1 MRKRVGRL
9 LKSVFALLL
18 SAVLLTG
25 GTVSVLAEETVSKNE
40 LEESLQEGNE
50 AAQQETDDEGGQT
63 NQETDRHQ
71 LGKEGVDPLETY
83 NGIPTEWISDE
94 QEYAYSTE
102 GAYLTEDAFA
112 KTTNKKGVQG
122 DYSGADYLGSYGG
135 QHTLLNINVT
145 DMMGDGSN
153 GLDVRYD
160 YKGYTYWFRDSK
172 STLIKNA
179 NKKGATV
186 SVVILVPFVSGKEIL
201 IDSTALANKGNNTK
215 NAPYYAP
222 NVRGEGR
229 RYYEALFAWMAETW
243 CKSDCHVDNFILG
256 NEVNM
261 PNSWNFTGTTDPQ
274 YNADLY
280 ADAYLLLYNSIRSKT
295 SASRVSVSVDHSWQH
310 NDEGRGISTKDF
322 LNRFHASL
330 ASKQAN
336 VEWCVSTHLYPAI
349 LSQPDIWVG
358 PAHMPDAPEIDL
370 NPKSDGAMFVDGN
383 NLSIMTNYIKNTFG
397 AQHRIMLTEQGF
409 SQYMGTNIQA
419 AGLAYSYYAAK
430 YDPMVDCFI
439 LNQNNEG
446 GKMNFSI
453 AGTLAGEIFAKID
466 NGNAADQAWIESV
479 TLPIIGVSSYT
490 QIVPNYGRTVNRAQV
505 QEYVKRLYELCL
517 KREPDANGLADWTN
531 RLCNGVESGSQA
543 AKGFFFS
550 DEFKMK
556 NTGDAEYVELL
567 YNVMMG
573 RSSDAAGKADWIYK
587 LQNGVGRE
595 GVFKGFA
602 DSEEFNNI
610 CNSYGIIRG
619 ETVVGEARDKN
630 PGLTTFVARLYTK
643 ALNRKYEIAG
653 INDWCNRILSGAWS
667 INDVSTTGF
676 FNSDEFYNRN
686 LNNSEYVKVLYRT
699 FFDREYDQAGYN
711 DWMNRLANGTSRNE
725 VMLGFANSREFANL
739 KKTYGL

>member
-1 MRKRVGRL
+1 MRKRLGRL
-9 LKSVFALLL
+9 SKSLFAAVLSVALLAG
-18 SAVLLTG
+18 SG
-25 GTVSVLAEETVSKNE
+25 VSVLAEETVSGNN
-40 LEESLQEGNE
+40 LE
-50 AAQQETDDEGGQT
+50 QQEEQ
-63 NQETDRHQ
+63 QKPQ
-71 LGKEGVDPLETY
+71 LGKEGSDPLETY
-83 NGIPTEWISDE
+83 NGIPTEWLADNE
-94 QEYAYSTE
+94 EYTYVTE
-102 GAYLTEDAFA
+102 GGYLTQDAFT

-122 DYSGADYLGSYGG
+122 DYNGADYIGSYGG

-145 DMMGDGSN
+145 DMMGDGSSHA
-153 GLDVRYD
+153 DVRFD
-160 YKGYTYWFRDSK
+160 YGGYTYWFRDTK
-172 STLIKNA
+172 STLIRNA
-179 NKKGATV
+179 NAKGATV
-186 SVVILVPFVSGKEIL
+186 SVVILVPLVGGKEIL
-201 IDSTALANKGNNTK
+201 IDPAALANRANNTK

-243 CKSDCHVDNFILG
+243 CKEDCHVDNFILG

-261 PNSWNFTGTTDPQ
+261 PNSWNFTGNTDPQ

-280 ADAYLLLYNSIRSKT
+280 ADAYLLLYNAVRART

-310 NDEGRGISTKDF
+310 NDEGRGIAAKDF
-322 LNRFHASL
+322 LNRFNAAL
-330 ASKQAN
+330 NARQAN
-336 VEWCVSTHLYPAI
+336 VAWCISAHLYPAV

-383 NLSIMTNYIKNTFG
+383 NLSIMTDYVKNTFG
-397 AQHRIMLTEQGF
+397 SQHRIMLTEQGF

-439 LNQNNEG
+439 LNQHNEG

-479 TLPIIGVSSYT
+479 TLPIIGVSSYS

-505 QEYVKRLYELCL
+505 EAYATRLYKLCL
-517 KREPDANGLADWTN
+517 GREPEAAGLLDWTD
-531 RLCNGVESGSQA
+531 RMCNGIETGSSA
-543 AKGFFFS
+543 ARGFFFS
-550 DEFKMK
+550 DEFRLK
-556 NTGDAEYVELL
+556 NTTNEEYVELL

-573 RSSDAAGKADWIYK
+573 RASDAAGKADWVYK
-587 LQNGVGRE
+587 LENGVGRE
-595 GVFKGFA
+595 GVFRGFA
-602 DSEEFNNI
+602 YSTEFNNI

-619 ETVVGEARDKN
+619 ETNVSEGRDKN

-643 ALNRKYEIAG
+643 ALNRTYEVAG
-653 INDWCNRILSGAWS
+653 LNDWCNRILSGAWS
-667 INDVSTTGF
+667 INDASTIGF
-676 FNSDEFYNRN
+676 FNSQEFFNRN

-699 FFDREYDQAGYN
+699 FFDREYDRDGYA
-711 DWMNRLANGTSRNE
+711 DWMNRLANGASRND
-725 VMLGFANSREFANL
+725 VMLGFANSQEFANL
-739 KKTYGL
+739 KKSYGL